1 MACSGQ
7 LGGKLG
13 KSLQEDLGVKTPSDL
28 LPYTE
33 SKLQELYG
41 VNTGYV
47 CLHCCFNLCYF
58 KGCLHTTTILA
69 IDSCGLH
76 FLVPLM
82 RDKAY

>member
-47 CLHCCFNLCYF
+47 CLHCCFN
-58 KGCLHTTTILA
+58 GCATSRGVYTQPPFRRLIVVVYIFWFHQ
-69 IDSCGLH
+69 
-76 FLVPLM
+76 
-82 RDKAY
+82 